1 MSLTVSEKNF
11 LEKLAS
17 YIPGLAGYRE
27 REGRR
32 ETDRRLREFLAG
44 RLEEAAASLAQL
56 RNTLTRGGALDLLNE
71 VARLDKSLQKAAGSL
86 RFADYGYSGLFDQ
99 VKIRE
104 EELDRIYGYDLALLG
119 DVQALGER
127 VQAAASGTPK
137 AETLG
142 ELAQAAEGLDRKIV
156 RRKEIFDTP
165 AGA

>member
-1 MSLTVSEKNF
+1 MSMPVSEKNF

-17 YIPGLAGYRE
+17 YVPGIAGYRE

-44 RLEEAAASLAQL
+44 RLEEAAGSLAAA
-56 RNTLTRGGALDLLNE
+56 RNAITRGGTLDLMND
-71 VARLDKSLQKAAGSL
+71 VARLDKALQKAAGSL

-104 EELDRIYGYDLALLG
+104 DELDRIYAYDLALLG
-119 DVQALGER
+119 DVQALAER
-127 VQAAASGTPK
+127 VSALAEGTPR
-137 AETLG
+137 AETLQ

-156 RRKEIFDTP
+156 RRKEIFDAP

>member
-17 YIPGLAGYRE
+17 FVPGLSGYRE

-44 RLEEAAASLAQL
+44 RLEESGSALAGL
-56 RNTLTRGGALDLLNE
+56 RNTLTRAGSLDLLNE

-104 EELDRIYGYDLALLG
+104 EELDRIYAYDLALLG

-127 VQAAASGTPK
+127 VEAAAAGEPR
-137 AETLG
+137 AETLQ

>member
-1 MSLTVSEKNF
+1 MSLPVSEKNF

-17 YIPGLAGYRE
+17 YVPGVAGYRE

-44 RLEEAAASLAQL
+44 RLEEAASSLTAL
-56 RNTLTRGGALDLLNE
+56 RNAITRGGSLELMND
-71 VARLDKSLQKAAGSL
+71 VARLDKSLQKAASSL

-99 VKIRE
+99 VKIRDA
-104 EELDRIYGYDLALLG
+104 ELEQIYAYDLTLLG

-127 VQAAASGTPK
+127 VHAASGGSPK
-137 AETLG
+137 AETLQ

-156 RRKEIFDTP
+156 RRKELFDSP

>member
-1 MSLTVSEKNF
+1 MSLPVSEKNF

-17 YIPGLAGYRE
+17 YVPGIAGYRE

-44 RLEEAAASLAQL
+44 RLEEAAGSLAAP
-56 RNTLTRGGALDLLNE
+56 RNAITREGALDRMND
-71 VARLDKSLQKAAGSL
+71 VARLDKALQKAAGSL

-104 EELDRIYGYDLALLG
+104 EELDRIYAYDLALLG
-119 DVQALGER
+119 DVQALAER
-127 VQAAASGTPK
+127 VGAL
-137 AETLG
+137 AEGLPSAEALQ

-156 RRKEIFDTP
+156 RRREIFDTP